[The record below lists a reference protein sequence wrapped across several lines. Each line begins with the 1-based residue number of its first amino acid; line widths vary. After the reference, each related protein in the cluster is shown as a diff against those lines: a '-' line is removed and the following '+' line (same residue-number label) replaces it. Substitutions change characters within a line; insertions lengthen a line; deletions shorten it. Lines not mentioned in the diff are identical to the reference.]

1 MTAEDPFRAAL
12 IVMALFALAHF
23 GGFLHAAR
31 AARHDPEMR
40 SLTEAM
46 RAHRASLLGLR
57 PSILDFREYFSVNF
71 SILLLL
77 GSGVGLVVL
86 SRAHD
91 ASETIRA
98 LAPIYLAATVLL
110 LGTSLYYSIAQ
121 GVVTCAVLAAL
132 FALAW
137 IGT

>member
-1 MTAEDPFRAAL
+1 
-12 IVMALFALAHF
+12 
-23 GGFLHAAR
+23 
-31 AARHDPEMR
+31 MR

-86 SRAHD
+86 WRAHD
-91 ASETIRA
+91 ASEATRA
-98 LAPIYLAATVLL
+98 LAPIYLAGTVLL

-121 GVVTCAVLAAL
+121 GVVTCATLAAL

-137 IGT
+137 MRA